1 MSAAN
6 ADRDAAARRHAPPYA
21 PTAAAD
27 QAACAPP
34 PDRACC
40 RPEVQA
46 MDDIAAGLGHLLLGG
61 LFVWAGID
69 HFRRFA
75 EVEAM
80 LAARDWPRP
89 AVLLAAASVL
99 QIVAGL
105 GLAFDVLRAPAAL
118 LLAGF
123 TLVATVTLLDFW
135 RFQGE
140 QRAGMRSGFLA
151 NVGLLG
157 GLLIA
162 LGDSL

>member
-1 MSAAN
+1 MQIAMWRRGVMRRLMRHLGPAIKPL
-6 ADRDAAARRHAPPYA
+6 AQRRPIGPPAARR
-21 PTAAAD
+21 
-27 QAACAPP
+27 CS
-34 PDRACC
+34 
-40 RPEVQA
+40 

-89 AVLLAAASVL
+89 ALLLAAASLL

-105 GLAFDVLRAPAAL
+105 GLALDVLRATAAL

-123 TLVATVTLLDFW
+123 TLVATLTLLDFW

-151 NVGLLG
+151 NLGVLG